1 MYMKTMKDK
10 QRGSGLSE
18 NMERERELLVELV
31 QTNMERFA
39 EYSGIFVPQ
48 WWLLLAFLI
57 VPWIIWSKV
66 VDEKKKL
73 EIVTVGLFAAL
84 VTTLLDIVGY
94 NLQFWDYPI
103 QLIPLV
109 PEAFAFD
116 LSMVPVAYMLLYQY
130 LKTWK
135 SYVIGVLCMSAVYA
149 FIGEPFCNR
158 IMVVSY
164 INWNYAYSAVFYIVT
179 GFAIKAIVS
188 RLAEKCSKGRM
199 V

>member
-1 MYMKTMKDK
+1 
-10 QRGSGLSE
+10 
-18 NMERERELLVELV
+18 MERERELLAELV
-31 QTNMERFA
+31 QANMERFA

-48 WWLLLAFLI
+48 WWLLLAFLF
-57 VPWIIWSKV
+57 VPWIIWSRLV
-66 VDEKKKL
+66 EEERKL
-73 EIVTVGLFAAL
+73 EILTVGLFAAL

-188 RLAEKCSKGRM
+188 RLAEKCAKGRM